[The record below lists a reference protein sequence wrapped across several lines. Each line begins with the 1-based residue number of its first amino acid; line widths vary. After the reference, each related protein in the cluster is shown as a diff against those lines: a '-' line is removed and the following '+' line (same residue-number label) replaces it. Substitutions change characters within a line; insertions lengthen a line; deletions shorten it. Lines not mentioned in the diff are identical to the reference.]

1 MYVIKKT
8 RNDGTVQYVSSIKI
22 STNGA
27 NIKYHSNPRC
37 VMVFSDMMTAKALVQ
52 LAGVAFA
59 STIKIV
65 DFESCFN
72 ATNSNVEFAGK
83 RFDELSVGDIMRW
96 ANIVWEVVKKDTESA
111 KVYFMT
117 RFCLGDTP
125 YTKPT
130 YNAKSHYV
138 DNTGTDFRRSN
149 LFTLCKYMHKSLES
163 EPEFN
168 RLVRTQ
174 SGFNVGVMTKEMLES
189 IPEEPRSANYAYWT
203 STANPSSDVD
213 EVWFVASG
221 GSLNTYDA
229 DEELGFRPYIC
240 VNMGGK

>member
-37 VMVFSDMMTAKALVQ
+37 VMVFSDMMTAKALVK

-96 ANIVWEVVKKDTESA
+96 ANMVWEVVKKDQESA

-138 DNTGTDFRRSN
+138 DSTGTDFRRSN